1 MPRASAPSVRAIP
14 TRIVILLLLAVV
26 VVVGVAMRDRGDGPG
41 GRAAWSRASD
51 VVVRVVDGDTLVLRS
66 AGTSRLIGVDT
77 PEVFGRR
84 ECFGAQAS
92 AFAKRLLTPGSRVE
106 VQRDAERR
114 DRYGRSLVYLTLPD
128 GRSFNE
134 LLVRQGYALALKVAP
149 NVRHAARF
157 RALADEARDG
167 ARGLWS
173 RDACSGRGEG

>member
-1 MPRASAPSVRAIP
+1 MLTSMTISGGPDGTAHSARSSGHPR
-14 TRIVILLLLAVV
+14 T
-26 VVVGVAMRDRGDGPG
+26 
-41 GRAAWSRASD
+41 
-51 VVVRVVDGDTLVLRS
+51 TLELQR
-66 AGTSRLIGVDT
+66 T

-92 AFAKRLLTPGSRVE
+92 AFAKRLLTPGGRVE